1 MKKNFLFV
9 FAITLLAFLSMK
21 CDAQVSL
28 AFKRLSVNNINRMT
42 NHITDMKMLEYG
54 DYVTGVSIGVMAEVV
69 NTGDSV
75 LYFDEG
81 IDNVRLALYFYEMGT
96 GWRKMYLR
104 KPQKQGPVI
113 SEMDSLAPQESLT
126 IRRAVLLPASLF
138 QEEEPLY
145 YISSIAST
153 MCLALEIPGYG
164 SVLSGS
170 FERLYLNGAELKTER
185 IACYSCTHMYMLT
198 HHNEMMEEY
207 MSEEPA
213 DFGSYFSNYVLGKA
227 FLCNMDFTRRLYPG
241 PLSPTIFGK

>member
-1 MKKNFLFV
+1 MKKNILV
-9 FAITLLAFLSMK
+9 LFAITVLAFLSMK

-28 AFKRLSVNNINRMT
+28 AFKRLSVNNINSTT
-42 NHITDMKMLEYG
+42 NQITDMKMLEYG

-138 QEEEPLY
+138 QEEKPLY

-164 SVLSGS
+164 SVLSGL
-170 FERLYLNGAELKTER
+170 FESLYLNGEELKTER
-185 IACYSCTHMYMLT
+185 IACYNCTHMYMLT
-198 HHNEMMEEY
+198 HQNELMEDY
-207 MSEEPA
+207 MSENSKN
-213 DFGSYFSNYVLGKA
+213 FGFYFSNYILGKA

-241 PLSPTIFGK
+241 PLSPSINK